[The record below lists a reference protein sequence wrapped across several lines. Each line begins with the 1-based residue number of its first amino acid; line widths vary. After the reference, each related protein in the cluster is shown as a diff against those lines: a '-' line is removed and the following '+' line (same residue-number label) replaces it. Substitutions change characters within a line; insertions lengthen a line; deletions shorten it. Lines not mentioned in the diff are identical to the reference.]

1 MGNQWSVAL
10 FIENGEIANFNG
22 SLIYSVRIIDPL
34 SKGLVAGALGGLE
47 VRHKFKLQ
55 YLWF

>member
-1 MGNQWSVAL
+1 MPPPLPLHEVL
-10 FIENGEIANFNG
+10 HLCIK
-22 SLIYSVRIIDPL
+22 IIDSL
-34 SKGLVAGALGGLE
+34 SKGLVAAALGGLE